1 MKMTK
6 LVLLPLFALITVF
19 AFVFALDAK
28 TVKAEQTETDY
39 TAVTNWWGDG
49 TYTDNVLTV
58 TNNSVTAETYTQNH
72 FVFEFKVTSLQ
83 EGDSYV
89 AFFIRGGEEG
99 NPRPWA
105 VPTGASTIRLHPANT
120 NIFVE
125 GEHKGYFLTNDE
137 KWHPVEINID
147 NDKKKVT
154 YVLDKGL
161 ATEASFVS
169 AVDNLGANGRLCVFV
184 SLANV
189 QLRNIKTNDVT
200 SSEPVSDATGITL
213 PETIKMEAGSSKV
226 LYYALVPESA
236 DDEVT
241 VTVSDEE
248 VLGYEGGKLIAKK
261 AGTATVTVTSVK
273 NENVKAQTTVEVVP
287 ISEKPENMP
296 KYEDYMKLSYELGC
310 DPSVADSLT
319 VTDTGYILENANSY
333 PTFFPIKDSVPDAS
347 FSMNAMSFALKVET
361 ELAGDWCGAI
371 LFRTATPGTVFFS
384 NASGIEIRLFKN
396 SPAIVVLHHGGIGE
410 DNSTVLGTTAASL
423 ADGLTHYYNFEVSG
437 NEITVCI
444 DGANVVDAFDA
455 TEQFGRY
462 YNVEN
467 NNSFN
472 ITARN
477 GKMTVTDLCIYD
489 TTAEEPEPD
498 DSSSG
503 TTEPDDSSDTTSD
516 ASSGEPSDTSSDT
529 EEGCFSGIIGG
540 NILLISA
547 LFVSGALIK
556 KKKNN

>member
-49 TYTDNVLTV
+49 TYADNVLTV

-89 AFFIRGGEEG
+89 TFFIRGGEAG
-99 NPRPWA
+99 DPRPWA
-105 VPTGASTIRLHPANT
+105 VPTGASHIRIHPSNT

-137 KWHPVEINID
+137 KWHPVEITID

-161 ATEASFVS
+161 DTEASFVS

-184 SLANV
+184 SQATV

-200 SSEPVSDATGITL
+200 SSEPVSDATCIIL
-213 PETIKMEAGSSKV
+213 PETIKMEAGSSRV
-226 LYYALVPESA
+226 LNYAHVPESA

-241 VTVSDEE
+241 VTVSDDE

-273 NENVKAQTTVEVVP
+273 N
-287 ISEKPENMP
+287 
-296 KYEDYMKLSYELGC
+296 
-310 DPSVADSLT
+310 
-319 VTDTGYILENANSY
+319 
-333 PTFFPIKDSVPDAS
+333 
-347 FSMNAMSFALKVET
+347 
-361 ELAGDWCGAI
+361 
-371 LFRTATPGTVFFS
+371 
-384 NASGIEIRLFKN
+384 
-396 SPAIVVLHHGGIGE
+396 
-410 DNSTVLGTTAASL
+410 
-423 ADGLTHYYNFEVSG
+423 
-437 NEITVCI
+437 
-444 DGANVVDAFDA
+444 
-455 TEQFGRY
+455 
-462 YNVEN
+462 
-467 NNSFN
+467 
-472 ITARN
+472 
-477 GKMTVTDLCIYD
+477 
-489 TTAEEPEPD
+489 
-498 DSSSG
+498 
-503 TTEPDDSSDTTSD
+503 
-516 ASSGEPSDTSSDT
+516 
-529 EEGCFSGIIGG
+529 
-540 NILLISA
+540 
-547 LFVSGALIK
+547 
-556 KKKNN
+556 